1 VRARRAAAAAFALLA
16 VAAFARGSRQ
26 DAAEPAEPLRERLEQ
41 MEAVDRFVVDDTPL
55 ALPRALTLLYRS
67 NGYQEFWTPERLE
80 ILLGVLQDSAQDGL
94 TPEDYHL
101 AALSRLAP
109 GFRGAAPMARAN
121 TDLLATDGFVLLLDH
136 LYRGKVDPRS
146 LDPRWN
152 YELRPIR
159 EKSALEFVS
168 TALNKGRFKE
178 AIEQVRPQHWWYE
191 RALASLAD
199 YRAIAARGGWVAI
212 APGPALKAGATG
224 ERVAALRRRLAA
236 TGDLPGSVAEGSA
249 FDETLAQAV
258 RGFQTRHRMTA
269 DGYAGP
275 GTLAA
280 LNVPV
285 EDRIRQIRANLERAR
300 WVLHDLPE
308 GPIVLVD
315 IAGFEVSYRR
325 GEEPLWQAR
334 IQVGKPYRQTPIFR
348 SAIDLIVFNPT
359 WTVPPT
365 ILAKD
370 VLPEARRNP
379 RYLASKK
386 LEVLDRNGKP
396 VDPASIDWAK
406 ATPKNFPY
414 MLRQGPGP
422 DNALGRVKFLFPN
435 PDFVYLHDTPSKA
448 LFEKDER
455 AFSSGCIRVQDPLE
469 LARWLLDD
477 KGDWSAETIAAVI
490 DAGATRTVRLK
501 RPVPVLL
508 LYWTILPSDKGQTV
522 FKYDPYDRDPPLE
535 KALDEPLRGPVSIQ
549 FTADGSGTGK

>member
-1 VRARRAAAAAFALLA
+1 VRARRAAASALALLA
-16 VAAFARGSRQ
+16 LAGSARGSRQ
-26 DAAEPAEPLRERLEQ
+26 DAAPSAEPLRERLEQ

-80 ILLGVLQDSAQDGL
+80 VLLGVLKDSAQDGL

-109 GFRGAAPMARAN
+109 GFRGAAPMERAN

-168 TALNKGRFKE
+168 NALNRGRFKE
-178 AIEQVRPQHWWYE
+178 SIEQVRPQHWWYE

-258 RGFQTRHRMTA
+258 RAFQTRHRMTA
-269 DGYAGP
+269 DGSVGS

-285 EDRIRQIRANLERAR
+285 EDRIRQIRVNLERAR

-308 GPIVLVD
+308 GPVVLVD

-325 GEEPLWQAR
+325 DEEPLWQAR

-379 RYLASKK
+379 RHLAAKK

-435 PDFVYLHDTPSKA
+435 PDFVYLHDTPSKT

-477 KGDWSAETIAAVI
+477 KGDWSAEAIAAVI

-501 RPVPVLL
+501 RPVPVML
-508 LYWTILPSDKGQTV
+508 LYWTIVPSDKGQTV
-522 FKYDPYDRDPPLE
+522 FKYDPYDRDPPLA
-535 KALDEPLRGPVSIQ
+535 KALDEPLEGPVSIQ
-549 FTADGSGTGK
+549 LSADGSATEN